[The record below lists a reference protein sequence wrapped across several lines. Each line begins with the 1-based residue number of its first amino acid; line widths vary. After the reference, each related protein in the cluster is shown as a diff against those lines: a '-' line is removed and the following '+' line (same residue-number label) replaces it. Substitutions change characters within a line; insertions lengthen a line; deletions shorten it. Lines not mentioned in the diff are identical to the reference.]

1 MFVMEKRIL
10 LFLFTLVLF
19 ISCSDSTTVFEQVD
33 EDIFLES
40 NSNILES
47 SISFDNSGVL
57 DVYDDFNAG
66 NQSRFMDE
74 QAGDYPLTLVAQVR
88 PPSFEGAENLTATHV
103 DIVGDFVY
111 VSYNNVGPVYVGGI
125 DIIYI
130 ADPANPRLT
139 SRLYFTNADVN
150 SLKYDNG
157 FVYAVGGVDAEA
169 SATATNNSFLI
180 KLPVSGSRFD
190 LSAGVTFAF
199 QEGFNANDIAIN
211 GNKIFMTSGRDGFVT
226 EFDKTSLEILNA
238 TPYADLR
245 SIAISNDQIAVLDA
259 SYGVR
264 FLDGALNETGDIAI
278 SSDFRLADKRTLDIS
293 NGRVVVAEGD
303 RGAGIYNAATGEL
316 IEYVPIPISPELVAQ
331 SDVVTN
337 ATALNEDVLLMAN
350 GGAGLCISED
360 ENGVD
365 LVGII
370 ELEGSINYVASKD
383 DYIFAASG
391 QQGLQIIKMNK
402 PDSTLESRCEG
413 TPTYSGSSSLSVPSN
428 ATLAYSGSNRFRR
441 ITISGEL
448 LLCGTWTSINEVT
461 VEENGVFELRGLLAV
476 GRNNRRRDITVE
488 ENATFRVEGDLTIYG
503 DLILEDGATL
513 EFIGNNSRVN
523 VFGEV
528 DIADS
533 AQVLGTFDDVQDA
546 F

>member
-19 ISCSDSTTVFEQVD
+19 NSCSDSTTVFEQVD

-88 PPSFEGAENLTATHV
+88 PPSFDGAENLTATHV

-180 KLPVSGSRFD
+180 KSLC
-190 LSAGVTFAF
+190 SA
-199 QEGFNANDIAIN
+199 
-211 GNKIFMTSGRDGFVT
+211 
-226 EFDKTSLEILNA
+226 L
-238 TPYADLR
+238 
-245 SIAISNDQIAVLDA
+245 
-259 SYGVR
+259 
-264 FLDGALNETGDIAI
+264 
-278 SSDFRLADKRTLDIS
+278 
-293 NGRVVVAEGD
+293 
-303 RGAGIYNAATGEL
+303 
-316 IEYVPIPISPELVAQ
+316 
-331 SDVVTN
+331 
-337 ATALNEDVLLMAN
+337 
-350 GGAGLCISED
+350 
-360 ENGVD
+360 
-365 LVGII
+365 
-370 ELEGSINYVASKD
+370 KD
-383 DYIFAASG
+383 
-391 QQGLQIIKMNK
+391 
-402 PDSTLESRCEG
+402 
-413 TPTYSGSSSLSVPSN
+413 
-428 ATLAYSGSNRFRR
+428 
-441 ITISGEL
+441 
-448 LLCGTWTSINEVT
+448 
-461 VEENGVFELRGLLAV
+461 
-476 GRNNRRRDITVE
+476 
-488 ENATFRVEGDLTIYG
+488 
-503 DLILEDGATL
+503 
-513 EFIGNNSRVN
+513 
-523 VFGEV
+523 
-528 DIADS
+528 
-533 AQVLGTFDDVQDA
+533 
-546 F
+546 

>member
-1 MFVMEKRIL
+1 MEKRIL

>member
-1 MFVMEKRIL
+1 MEKRIL

-19 ISCSDSTTVFEQVD
+19 NSCSDSTTVFEQVD

-88 PPSFEGAENLTATHV
+88 PPSFDGAENLTATHV

>member
-19 ISCSDSTTVFEQVD
+19 NSCSDSTTVFEQVD